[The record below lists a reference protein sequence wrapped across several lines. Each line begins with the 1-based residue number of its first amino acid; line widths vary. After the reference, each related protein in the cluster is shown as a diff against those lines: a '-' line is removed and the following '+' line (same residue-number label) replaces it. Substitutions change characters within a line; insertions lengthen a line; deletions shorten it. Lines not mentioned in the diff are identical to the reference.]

1 MLHSAHRMSKE
12 QSEWFKNTEE
22 SPTFEVPP
30 DTFNSY
36 LKPKKCKPADQEYS
50 TSQVAF
56 NINNST
62 FENLQIQQT
71 TDNPYSPYLE
81 EDFHS
86 AGIQYFEVGH
96 DTELP
101 QPFFLPFG
109 NLYSN
114 IVDFVETTIVQYVC
128 QRSHPSPFRL
138 AAEILA
144 RSKLNPNANE
154 FTPTKKNVS
163 VIEAATEKVET
174 HLCNSSKNIDS
185 EGAAKKEETMT
196 KVTDGDEEEPP
207 SKDDICSKLVQCE
220 VRSNSLCDIEN
231 YDGFESDDECVTDD
245 SDNDGM
251 SDDYEDD
258 SDWDSEEQ
266 STGQCV
272 DIDPSEFEDLFP
284 SPLLM
289 ANLRICQTKT
299 SNPEV
304 KISTQSLP
312 TSSESNSEL
321 NPSHRS
327 LSEINKEYFNQNK
340 LLPGYKKSKN
350 CCVNFC
356 DDVDVIEEPMD
367 IAEDLQK
374 ARISDFP
381 ARKADH
387 ERMERL
393 LAPILT
399 KVHRE
404 KMFQKIYGIVE

>member
-1 MLHSAHRMSKE
+1 MG

-22 SPTFEVPP
+22 SPTFEVPQ

-36 LKPKKCKPADQEYS
+36 LKQKKCKPVPSEQDYS
-50 TSQVAF
+50 SSQVAF

-62 FENLQIQQT
+62 FENLQVHHT
-71 TDNPYSPYLE
+71 SHNPYSPYLD

-86 AGIQYFEVGH
+86 TSLQYFEVGH
-96 DTELP
+96 ESELP

-154 FTPTKKNVS
+154 FTPTKNNMS
-163 VIEAATEKVET
+163 VIENAPENVET
-174 HLCNSSKNIDS
+174 HLCNSSDNSDS
-185 EGAAKKEETMT
+185 EGAENKEENMT
-196 KVTDGDEEEPP
+196 KVTDGDEEEPARNE
-207 SKDDICSKLVQCE
+207 DTKLVQCE
-220 VRSNSLCDIEN
+220 VKTNSLCDIEN
-231 YDGFESDDECVTDD
+231 YNGFESDDECVTDD
-245 SDNDGM
+245 SDDDWM
-251 SDDYEDD
+251 SDEYEDD

-266 STGQCV
+266 STGQFV

-284 SPLLM
+284 SPLLLT
-289 ANLRICQTKT
+289 NLRICQTKS
-299 SNPEV
+299 SNPEA
-304 KISTQSLP
+304 KISSQSLP
-312 TSSESNSEL
+312 SSESNSDL
-321 NPSHRS
+321 NPAQKT
-327 LSEINKEYFNQNK
+327 LSEINKEYFDQTK
-340 LLPGYKKSKN
+340 FSSGDKKSKN

-356 DDVDVIEEPMD
+356 DDVDVIEEPVD
-367 IAEDLQK
+367 IAEDLQN

-381 ARKADH
+381 ARKADQ

-404 KMFQKIYGIVE
+404 KNVSENIWG